1 MFTQRSLYTSGL
13 ILIFNSLFLYCANP
27 DRSGESNRTISVD
40 TQDIE
45 TKYPVVCQDSIIPD
59 EETLQLGS
67 REFSRTVE
75 SQTKDVAFQKE
86 NKTVDDM
93 AAHKSTD
100 TLPVVSTREEA
111 KENETDS
118 VSVEIKTFHTEHGW
132 GYDIFVNG
140 NKYIHQ
146 EQIPA
151 VPGIKGFETE
161 EDAKKT
167 AELVSH
173 KIRNNIMPPSVT
185 PEELENLGV
194 WKSNNN

>member
-1 MFTQRSLYTSGL
+1 MFTQRSLYAGGL
-13 ILIFNSLFLYCANP
+13 ILIFNSFFFACTNP
-27 DRSGESNRTISVD
+27 DKYRESSKPEQAD
-40 TQDIE
+40 TQNIE
-45 TKYPVVCQDSIIPD
+45 NKCAVIHQDSIILEGD
-59 EETLQLGS
+59 SSMVENH
-67 REFSRTVE
+67 EFPKTVE
-75 SQTKDVAFQKE
+75 SQTKGGVFQNGK
-86 NKTVDDM
+86 KTVDDL
-93 AAHKSTD
+93 AAHKSTGS
-100 TLPVVSTREEA
+100 LPVVSTGEEA
-111 KENETDS
+111 KTSETDS

-167 AELVSH
+167 AEMVTH
-173 KIRNNIMPPSVT
+173 KIRNNIMPPSAT

-194 WKSNNN
+194 WKSKSE